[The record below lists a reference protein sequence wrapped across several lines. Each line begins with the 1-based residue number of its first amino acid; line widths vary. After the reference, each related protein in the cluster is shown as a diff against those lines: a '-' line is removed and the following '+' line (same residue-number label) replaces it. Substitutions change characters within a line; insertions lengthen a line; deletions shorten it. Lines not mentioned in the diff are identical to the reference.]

1 MPLSLSDA
9 EYVAIQ
15 TAAAPIH
22 PLQRDAF
29 FKALAKELERHPVIG
44 PGLVHR
50 CAAELQKSFSV
61 VGHRETALA
70 LAQKARPAATPDIYL
85 SKPRSRNSPAA

>member
-1 MPLSLSDA
+1 VPLSLSDA
-9 EYVAIQ
+9 EYAAIQ
-15 TAAAPIH
+15 AAAAPIH

-29 FKALAKELERHPVIG
+29 FEALAKELERYLVIG

-70 LAQKARPAATPDIYL
+70 LAP
-85 SKPRSRNSPAA
+85 KPRQAAR

>member
-9 EYVAIQ
+9 EYAVIQ
-15 TAAAPIH
+15 AAAAPIH
-22 PLQRDAF
+22 PSQRDAF
-29 FKALAKELERHPVIG
+29 FEAVAKELKRHPVIG

-50 CAAELQKSFSV
+50 CAAELQKSFNV

-70 LAQKARPAATPDIYL
+70 LTQ
-85 SKPRSRNSPAA
+85 KPRQAAR